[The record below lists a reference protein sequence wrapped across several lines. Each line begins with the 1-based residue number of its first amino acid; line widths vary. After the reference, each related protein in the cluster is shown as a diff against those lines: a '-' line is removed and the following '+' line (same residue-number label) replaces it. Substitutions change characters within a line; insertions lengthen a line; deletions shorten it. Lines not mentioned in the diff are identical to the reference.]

1 MKELFNLGELY
12 VSDFLGEND
21 EPRGGKVEMKM
32 MLDESTGNV
41 RLEKAAPLDV
51 MYGKYWYRSGINQS
65 MKNELQRIVNSI
77 LDVKKLKENDIWV
90 DIACNDGTM
99 FDFIPNNIIKI
110 GIDPV
115 DNSYKNESEKRSDL
129 IIQDYFSA
137 DVYKKSKFGT
147 QKAKVVTSIAMF
159 YDLENP
165 DTFIQDVGEILDDNG
180 LWVLQLSY
188 TPLMIEQLAFDNIC
202 HEHIYYYSLFNLKK
216 LMEKNG
222 FKIVDCQLNDT
233 NGGSFRVYVM
243 KENADVRK
251 FATQP
256 HRDVCNFRIQ
266 SLLTLEEK
274 LKLDSV
280 DTWMD
285 FYNRILDLKEQTVSF
300 IKSEKEK
307 GKKIWGYGASTKGN
321 TLLQYFGLDNTLIDG
336 IAERSVY
343 KWGLKTVGTNI
354 PMYSEEQM
362 RNEKPD
368 YLLVLPW
375 HFISEFVER
384 ERDFLLGGGKFIVP
398 CPKFQIIGLDDI

>member
-307 GKKIWGYGASTKGN
+307 GKKVWGYGASTKGN